1 MQLDGSGE
9 QVVFK
14 AGTPLTGIA
23 GVYPRL
29 QLTHQQHTPSSWNVK
44 QKGTTMN
51 YSLPTNIENRPIVV
65 IGAGTLGRRIALTYS
80 TRGGVVRVYDIS
92 EGPLNDAKKFIE
104 EQLPALLKSRPA
116 SEPATVE
123 YVTDLQSAVKD
134 AWYIVESVPEVL
146 SLKIDI
152 LGKLDE
158 LAEPD
163 AIIGTNS
170 SSYESSELIG
180 KVKHPERVLNTHYG
194 QPPERPQLEL
204 MTDGHTDERIF
215 DLLTDELPKYG
226 LVAAAA
232 RKESVGFIINR
243 VWAAL
248 KRESL
253 AVVAEGVSSPADFD
267 HLWVA
272 AGFSQYG
279 VFRLI
284 DKVGLDV
291 ALAIEEN
298 YLKKFPYL
306 PTKSRDL
313 LKSYVDQGKLGVK
326 SGEGFYN
333 DYR

>member
-1 MQLDGSGE
+1 MGYE
-9 QVVFK
+9 
-14 AGTPLTGIA
+14 
-23 GVYPRL
+23 
-29 QLTHQQHTPSSWNVK
+29 
-44 QKGTTMN
+44 
-51 YSLPTNIENRPIVV
+51 LPHNIENRPITI
-65 IGAGTLGRRIALTYS
+65 IGAGTLGRRIALTYA
-80 TRGGVVRVYDIS
+80 TRGGIVRLYDVS
-92 EGPLNDAKKFIE
+92 EQPLDDAKKFIG
-104 EQLPALLKSRPA
+104 EQLPALLKSRPD
-116 SEPATVE
+116 SSPAVCE
-123 YVTDLQSAVKD
+123 YTTDLRAAVKD
-134 AWYIVESVPEVL
+134 AWYIVESVPEVPA
-146 SLKIDI
+146 LKIDI
-152 LGKLDE
+152 LGQLDE
-158 LAEPD
+158 IAAPD

-194 QPPERPQLEL
+194 QPPDFPQLEL

-226 LVAAAA
+226 FVAGAA

-243 VWAAL
+243 VWAAV

-253 AVVAEGVSSPADFD
+253 AVVAEDVCSPADFD
-267 HLWVA
+267 RLWLA
-272 AGFSQYG
+272 AGLGTAG

-284 DKVGLDV
+284 DRVGLDV
-291 ALAIEEN
+291 ALEIEDN

-306 PTKSRDL
+306 PVKSRDL

>member
-1 MQLDGSGE
+1 
-9 QVVFK
+9 
-14 AGTPLTGIA
+14 
-23 GVYPRL
+23 
-29 QLTHQQHTPSSWNVK
+29 
-44 QKGTTMN
+44 MN
-51 YSLPTNIENRPIVV
+51 YSLPTSIENRPIVV
-65 IGAGTLGRRIALTYS
+65 LGSGTLGRRIALTYS
-80 TRGGVVRVYDIS
+80 TRGGVVRLYDIS

-116 SEPATVE
+116 SQPATVE

-152 LGKLDE
+152 LGQLDE

-226 LVAAAA
+226 FVAAAA

-291 ALAIEEN
+291 ALDIEEN

>member
-1 MQLDGSGE
+1 
-9 QVVFK
+9 V
-14 AGTPLTGIA
+14 
-23 GVYPRL
+23 
-29 QLTHQQHTPSSWNVK
+29 
-44 QKGTTMN
+44 N
-51 YSLPTNIENRPIVV
+51 YSLPTNIENRPIA
-65 IGAGTLGRRIALTYS
+65 ILGAGTLGRRIAMTCA
-80 TRGGVVRVYDIS
+80 TRGGVVRLYDIS

-104 EQLPALLKSRPA
+104 EELPALVKSRPG
-116 SEPATVE
+116 SQPARLE
-123 YVTDLQSAVKD
+123 YVTDLQAAVKN
-134 AWYIVESVPEVL
+134 AWYIVESVPEIP

-152 LGKLDE
+152 LGQLDE
-158 LAEPD
+158 IAEPD

-194 QPPERPQLEL
+194 QPPEFPQLEL

-215 DLLTDELPKYG
+215 DLLIDELPKYG
-226 LVAAAA
+226 FVAAAA
-232 RKESVGFIINR
+232 RVESVGFITNR
-243 VWAAL
+243 VWAAI

-267 HLWVA
+267 RLWLA
-272 AGFSQYG
+272 AGLGTVG

-291 ALAIEEN
+291 AMEIEDN

-313 LKSYVDQGKLGVK
+313 LKSYVDQGKLGAK
-326 SGEGFYN
+326 SGEGFYS

>member
-1 MQLDGSGE
+1 
-9 QVVFK
+9 
-14 AGTPLTGIA
+14 
-23 GVYPRL
+23 
-29 QLTHQQHTPSSWNVK
+29 
-44 QKGTTMN
+44 MN
-51 YSLPTNIENRPIVV
+51 YSLPTNIENRPIV
-65 IGAGTLGRRIALTYS
+65 ILGAGTLGRRIALTYS
-80 TRGGVVRVYDIS
+80 TRGGVVRLYDIS
-92 EGPLNDAKKFIE
+92 EGPLTAAKKFIE
-104 EQLPALLKSRPA
+104 EQLPALLKSRRA
-116 SEPATVE
+116 SQPATVE

-152 LGKLDE
+152 LGQLDE

-194 QPPERPQLEL
+194 QPPQRPQLEL

-226 LVAAAA
+226 FVAAAA

-291 ALAIEEN
+291 ALDIEEN

>member
-1 MQLDGSGE
+1 
-9 QVVFK
+9 
-14 AGTPLTGIA
+14 
-23 GVYPRL
+23 
-29 QLTHQQHTPSSWNVK
+29 
-44 QKGTTMN
+44 MN
-51 YSLPTNIENRPIVV
+51 YSPPTNIENRPIV
-65 IGAGTLGRRIALTYS
+65 ILGAGTLGRRIALTYS
-80 TRGGVVRVYDIS
+80 TRGGVVRLYDIS

-116 SEPATVE
+116 SQPATVE

-134 AWYIVESVPEVL
+134 AWYIVESVPEVQ

-152 LGKLDE
+152 LGQLDE

-180 KVKHPERVLNTHYG
+180 KVTHPERVLNTHYG
-194 QPPERPQLEL
+194 QPPQRPQLEL
-204 MTDGHTDERIF
+204 MTDGHTDQRIF

-226 LVAAAA
+226 FVAAAA

-272 AGFSQYG
+272 AGFGRDG

-291 ALAIEEN
+291 ALDIEEN

-313 LKSYVDQGKLGVK
+313 LKSYVNQGKLGVK

>member
-1 MQLDGSGE
+1 
-9 QVVFK
+9 
-14 AGTPLTGIA
+14 
-23 GVYPRL
+23 
-29 QLTHQQHTPSSWNVK
+29 
-44 QKGTTMN
+44 MN
-51 YSLPTNIENRPIVV
+51 YSLPTNIENRPIV
-65 IGAGTLGRRIALTYS
+65 ILGAGTLGRRIALTYS
-80 TRGGVVRVYDIS
+80 TRGGVVRLYDIS
-92 EGPLNDAKKFIE
+92 EGPLTAAKKFIE
-104 EQLPALLKSRPA
+104 EQLPALLNSRPA
-116 SEPATVE
+116 SQPATVE

-134 AWYIVESVPEVL
+134 AWYIVESVPEVQ

-152 LGKLDE
+152 LGQLDE

-226 LVAAAA
+226 FVAAAA

-291 ALAIEEN
+291 ALDIEEN

>member
-1 MQLDGSGE
+1 MKTE
-9 QVVFK
+9 
-14 AGTPLTGIA
+14 
-23 GVYPRL
+23 
-29 QLTHQQHTPSSWNVK
+29 
-44 QKGTTMN
+44 GTTTN
-51 YSLPTNIENRPIVV
+51 YSLPTDIENRPIT
-65 IGAGTLGRRIALTYS
+65 ILGAGTLGRRIALTYA
-80 TRGGVVRVYDIS
+80 TRGGVVRLYDIS
-92 EGPLNDAKKFIE
+92 EGPLDDAKKFIE
-104 EQLPALLKSRPA
+104 EQLPALLKSRQG
-116 SEPATVE
+116 SRPATVE
-123 YVTDLQSAVKD
+123 YVTDLQSAVKN
-134 AWYIVESVPEVL
+134 AWYIVESVPEIP

-152 LGKLDE
+152 LAQLDE

-180 KVKHPERVLNTHYG
+180 KVRHPERVLNTHYG
-194 QPPERPQLEL
+194 QPPEFPQLEL

-226 LVAAAA
+226 FVAAAA
-232 RKESVGFIINR
+232 RTESVGFITNR
-243 VWAAL
+243 VWAAI

-253 AVVAEGVSSPADFD
+253 AVVAEGVCGPADFD
-267 HLWVA
+267 RLWVA
-272 AGFSQYG
+272 AGLGTAG

-306 PTKSRDL
+306 PSKSRDL